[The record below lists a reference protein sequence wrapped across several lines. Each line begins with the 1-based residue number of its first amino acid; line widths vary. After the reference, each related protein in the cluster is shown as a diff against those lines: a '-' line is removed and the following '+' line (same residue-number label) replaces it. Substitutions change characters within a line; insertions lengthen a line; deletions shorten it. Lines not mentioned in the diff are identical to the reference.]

1 MFHRLHVLQQLSI
14 WVNPQQAGDWTKHTS
29 TWNWW
34 FFLPEDCIRCS
45 WMLLKKENKV
55 CSGVLKS
62 LTGAPFIPPA
72 VQRSCCTC
80 AHLCQQQGSFGLHSE
95 HAILSLCSKRSVC
108 CTPSSSEADR
118 PTQTAGTGWLKWG
131 RTRAGWGKAG
141 VQLLLANI
149 I

>member
-14 WVNPQQAGDWTKHTS
+14 WVNPQQAGDWTKYTS
-29 TWNWW
+29 TEMILN
-34 FFLPEDCIRCS
+34 LTGGSSSLRIVTDTAGCCRR
-45 WMLLKKENKV
+45 KKTKFA
-55 CSGVLKS
+55 LMFPS
-62 LTGAPFIPPA
+62 LTGAPFISPA
-72 VQRSCCTC
+72 VQRSCCTY
-80 AHLCQQQGSFGLHSE
+80 AHLCQQQGSFGLYSE

-141 VQLLLANI
+141 V
-149 I
+149 